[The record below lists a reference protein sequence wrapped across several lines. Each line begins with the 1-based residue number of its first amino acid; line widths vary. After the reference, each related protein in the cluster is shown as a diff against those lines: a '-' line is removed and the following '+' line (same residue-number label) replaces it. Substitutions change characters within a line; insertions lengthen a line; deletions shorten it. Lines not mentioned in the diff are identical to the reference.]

1 MTAKAFIP
9 KTIWLVSPYEIPP
22 SSGYRSARWEN
33 LARSLV
39 ARGHQVVV
47 IISDYCHYTK
57 RHRLRKPALEQLE
70 SGWWLVSLRGFAY
83 HSNVGPGR
91 LLSECWFS
99 LQLFLLSN
107 RWPGPPLV
115 IVCKEPPALAG
126 LVCKRLCRRFGARFV
141 CDIVD
146 LWPELFEGVLPRWL
160 SVSGHP
166 VFWLIRALRHANLS
180 TASGVVSLANSHFG
194 LVPKHIP
201 RLTVYN
207 GIPSSDSPTHG
218 IFPSKHVSARIGWV
232 TVAYIGTIGH
242 NYDIA
247 TMLSLAERL
256 ARESVPIRLVIAGS
270 GPLCGPVVDAQARFP
285 DHVIFLGR
293 VPFVDLEPILSICD
307 VGLMPYRRGSTV
319 EMPDKFYD
327 YIASGLPMLTSIR
340 GEVGQILLEE
350 GCGAVYEAES
360 SESLYSTLVG
370 LVQSGSLP
378 KMRNSAMGLTSRFS
392 AENQFGKYADFIE
405 SLLES

>member
-1 MTAKAFIP
+1 
-9 KTIWLVSPYEIPP
+9 
-22 SSGYRSARWEN
+22 
-33 LARSLV
+33 
-39 ARGHQVVV
+39 
-47 IISDYCHYTK
+47 
-57 RHRLRKPALEQLE
+57 
-70 SGWWLVSLRGFAY
+70 
-83 HSNVGPGR
+83 
-91 LLSECWFS
+91 
-99 LQLFLLSN
+99 
-107 RWPGPPLV
+107 
-115 IVCKEPPALAG
+115 
-126 LVCKRLCRRFGARFV
+126 
-141 CDIVD
+141 
-146 LWPELFEGVLPRWL
+146 
-160 SVSGHP
+160 
-166 VFWLIRALRHANLS
+166 
-180 TASGVVSLANSHFG
+180 
-194 LVPKHIP
+194 
-201 RLTVYN
+201 
-207 GIPSSDSPTHG
+207 
-218 IFPSKHVSARIGWV
+218 
-232 TVAYIGTIGH
+232 
-242 NYDIA
+242 
-247 TMLSLAERL
+247 MLSLAERL